1 MSALPCDKRTLRRY
15 VKAGFL
21 ERDGGAAEVRQMWQ
35 RLDAGARSLSAQ
47 GAFKGKHSRPRHAD
61 CWAEWLR
68 LKEAAAS
75 QVPKIFGGLG

>member
-1 MSALPCDKRTLRRY
+1 MSSLPCDKRSVRRY
-15 VKAGFL
+15 VTAGFL
-21 ERDGGAAEVRQMWQ
+21 ERNAGGEDVRQMWK
-35 RLDAGARSLSAQ
+35 RLDAGARSLCEQ
-47 GAFKGKHSRPRHAD
+47 GIFKGKGGRPRNAD